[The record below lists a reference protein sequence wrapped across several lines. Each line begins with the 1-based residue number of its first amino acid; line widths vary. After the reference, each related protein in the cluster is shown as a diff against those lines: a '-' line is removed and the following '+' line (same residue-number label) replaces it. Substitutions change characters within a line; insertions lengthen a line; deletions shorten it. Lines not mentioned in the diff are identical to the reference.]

1 MRWRSELAM
10 LGAWADD
17 CGGGNFQASRMGRVG
32 AAVGGAVRWVAG
44 WGGVRL
50 MLGGWVRVDL

>member
-1 MRWRSELAM
+1 M

-50 MLGGWVRVDL
+50 LLGGWVRVDL